1 MDTKSL
7 KFEVTYTILGLIIP
21 HLTTTSQRSLH
32 AVCRGRAEAEYMSN
46 RFSII
51 SMVPTHWTKKK
62 TRIFGGIIEKK
73 AGKIG
78 FLGPSRKY

>member
-1 MDTKSL
+1 MATKSL

-21 HLTTTSQRSLH
+21 HLTTTSQGSLH

-46 RFSII
+46 RFSMI

-62 TRIFGGIIEKK
+62 NTNFWGNH
-73 AGKIG
+73 
-78 FLGPSRKY
+78 